1 MANVYIGTNLQLK
14 DKNFSRNLKKIANE
28 TKTQTDEI
36 KNSFMSVSTAI
47 KGMVAAAGV
56 GKLFSDISS
65 SMKQAERSVGS
76 LRAITS
82 SADEAKKKFQEL
94 NDLSRSL
101 PQSFDE
107 ITAAAIALG
116 KNGLSTSATS
126 IEALAKISRGT
137 NTSLESLAQA
147 LSSASMGQLK
157 GLRQIGIIAKQEG
170 DEISLTYQGTTE
182 KIKANTKDLQAY
194 IERLAETKFAD
205 TLKPEMEGITGA
217 AKGLGEA
224 WGDFTRELGES
235 GIGDII
241 KDVMITATKALDG
254 FTESIKTGFLGEIIQ
269 NIKSTWT
276 GIRDTLKNL
285 FEDLS
290 KAAESVSGLMS
301 GFFENAGEGILAK
314 LSHVIKLAA
323 LGFRKLYGYIQ
334 GAFHAL
340 NALGEHIGSTL
351 QQAMSGG
358 TERTMR
364 DAELKLAYKTMIG
377 NRMDSMES
385 AEKAAILE
393 RLRMSDKEFQA
404 LRDNAKTANDL
415 RKLAQ
420 MIGVTEK
427 SLDAAKKKVDQNRVK
442 VPDSGTSVLD
452 DMAQAFT
459 DANAKADEVIKAVAE
474 ADLKAKAE
482 REAALE
488 ALKNK
493 KDDPKDDTD
502 GKPIGI
508 PTGTGGKGGAGSAQK
523 DTWSDYYQKFLDGQA
538 KALSAAEKIEYE
550 YRKNLAEL
558 EQKFREN
565 SGVSQEQYNNV
576 KLGIEKNYQDARKAL
591 EQEAFD
597 FLQNLRGDET
607 YRMQAEYTAKLT
619 QLEEYHAQK
628 LISEQEYLE
637 QEKAIR
643 DAYYAEDAEY
653 QKKKRQEKFDKK
665 TEPYLQQA
673 SALGQLAQAFSGL
686 TSSMDESSGAYRAL
700 FAVQK
705 GFAVASA
712 TMNAVVAW
720 MNAFANGGPW
730 PANLAAYGQ
739 AIAMTTSILSELS
752 SIKAYDKGGYIPS
765 GAVGLVGEIGP
776 ELISGPA
783 TVTSRR
789 DTAKM
794 MNGGDI
800 TINLMED
807 ASRAGQV
814 SKEKTDEGEII
825 NIIVSNIRSGGG
837 VSDAIGTAY
846 GLSRRGQ

>member
-14 DKNFSRNLKKIANE
+14 DKNFSRNLKKIADE
-28 TKTQTDEI
+28 TKTQTDKI

-65 SMKQAERSVGS
+65 SMKQAERSIGS

-147 LSSASMGQLK
+147 LSNASMGQLK

-194 IERLAETKFAD
+194 IERLANTKFAD

-217 AKGLGEA
+217 AKGLGDA

-254 FTESIKTGFLGEIIQ
+254 FTESIKTGFLGEVVQ

-290 KAAESVSGLMS
+290 KAAESTSELMDA
-301 GFFENAGEGILAK
+301 FFENAGEGILAK

-415 RKLAQ
+415 RNLAQ

-442 VPDSGTSVLD
+442 VPDSGIGVVD
-452 DMAQAFT
+452 DMLQRFK
-459 DANAKADEVIKAVAE
+459 DADDNANKAIKSVVE

-493 KDDPKDDTD
+493 KNNPEEPN

-653 QKKKRQEKFDKK
+653 QKRKRQEKFDKQH
-665 TEPYLQQA
+665 EPYLQQA

-730 PANLAAYGQ
+730 PANIAAYGQ
-739 AIAMTTSILSELS
+739 AIAMTTSILAELS
-752 SIKAYDKGGYIPS
+752 SIKAYDKGGYIPAGS
-765 GAVGLVGEIGP
+765 VGLVGEIGP

-783 TVTSRR
+783 SVTSRR

-794 MNGGDI
+794 LGGDI
-800 TINLMED
+800 TINLVED

>member
-28 TKTQTDEI
+28 TKAQTDKI

-116 KNGLSTSATS
+116 KNGLSTSAEN
-126 IEALAKISRGT
+126 IKALAKISRGT
-137 NTSLESLAQA
+137 NTSLETLAQA

-194 IERLAETKFAD
+194 IERLANTKFAD

-217 AKGLGEA
+217 AKGLGDA

-241 KDVMITATKALDG
+241 KDVMITATKALDE
-254 FTESIKTGFLGEIIQ
+254 FTVSIKTGFLGEVVQ

-276 GIRDTLKNL
+276 GVRDTLKSL
-285 FEDLS
+285 FADLGD
-290 KAAESVSGLMS
+290 AAEKVSFVMEGA
-301 GFFENAGEGILAK
+301 FENAGDGILAK
-314 LSHVIKLAA
+314 LSHVLKLAA
-323 LGFRKLYGYIQ
+323 LGFRQLYGYIS
-334 GAFHAL
+334 GAFGAL
-340 NALGEHIGSTL
+340 DALGEHIGATL
-351 QQAMSGG
+351 QEWMSGG
-358 TERTMR
+358 TERVLR
-364 DAELKLAYKTMIG
+364 DSALKRAYKTMVN
-377 NRMDSMES
+377 NRMASMTE
-385 AEKAAILE
+385 AEKNAILD
-393 RLRMSDKEFQA
+393 RMRISEKELLA
-404 LRDNAKTANDL
+404 MGENAKTAKDIRQYAEML
-415 RKLAQ
+415 
-420 MIGVTEK
+420 GVTQK
-427 SLDAAKKKVDQNRVK
+427 SLDDAKKKVDENRVRIEGSG
-442 VPDSGTSVLD
+442 PDVLD
-452 DMAQAFT
+452 KMAQAFN
-459 DANAKADEVIKAVAE
+459 DATEKTEETYKTVAE
-474 ADLKAKAE
+474 SDVKARAA

-488 ALKNK
+488 ALRK
-493 KDDPKDDTD
+493 KTENLENEPE

-508 PTGTGGKGGAGSAQK
+508 PSGAGGKGGAGAAQK

-607 YRMQAEYTAKLT
+607 YRMQEEYTAKLT

-643 DAYYAEDAEY
+643 DAYYEQDAEY
-653 QKKKRQEKFDKK
+653 QKRKRQEKFDKQH
-665 TEPYLQQA
+665 EPYLQQA

-739 AIAMTTSILSELS
+739 AIAMTTSILAELS
-752 SIKAYDKGGYIPS
+752 SIKAYDKGGSIPAGS
-765 GAVGLVGEIGP
+765 VGLVGEIGP

-794 MNGGDI
+794 LGGDI

-825 NIIVSNIRSGGG
+825 NIVVANIRSGGG

>member
-14 DKNFSRNLKKIANE
+14 DKNFSRNLKKIADE
-28 TKTQTDEI
+28 TKTQTDRL
-36 KNSFMSVSTAI
+36 KNNFMSVSTAI

-56 GKLFSDISS
+56 GKLFSDIAS
-65 SMKQAERSVGS
+65 SMKQAERSIGS

-94 NDLSRSL
+94 NDLSREL

-107 ITAAAIALG
+107 ITAAALALG
-116 KNGLSTSATS
+116 KNGLSTSAKN

-147 LSSASMGQLK
+147 LSNASMGQLK

-194 IERLAETKFAD
+194 IERLANTKFAD

-217 AKGLGEA
+217 AKGLGDA

-254 FTESIKTGFLGEIIQ
+254 FTESIKTGFLGEVVQ

-290 KAAESVSGLMS
+290 KAAESTSELMDA
-301 GFFENAGEGILAK
+301 FFENAGEGILAK
-314 LSHVIKLAA
+314 LTHVIKLAA

-334 GAFHAL
+334 GAFGAL

-364 DAELKLAYKTMIG
+364 DADLKQAYKTMVD
-377 NRMDSMES
+377 NRLASMES

-393 RLRMSDKEFQA
+393 RLRISDKEWQA
-404 LRDNAKTANDL
+404 LNDNAKTANDL

-420 MIGVTEK
+420 MIGVTEQ

-442 VPDSGTSVLD
+442 VGDSGSSVLD

-459 DANAKADEVIKAVAE
+459 DANAKADEVIKKIAE
-474 ADLKAKAE
+474 SDQKARAE
-482 REAALE
+482 RQAAIE

-493 KDDPKDDTD
+493 KDEPEETD

-508 PTGTGGKGGAGSAQK
+508 PTGAGGKGGAGAAQK

-607 YRMQAEYTAKLT
+607 YRIQEEYTAKLT

-637 QEKAIR
+637 QEKALR
-643 DAYYAEDAEY
+643 DAYYEQDAEF
-653 QKKKRQEKFDKK
+653 QKRKRQEKFDKQA
-665 TEPYLQQA
+665 EPYYQTA
-673 SALGQLAQAFSGL
+673 GALGQLAQAFSGL

-752 SIKAYDKGGYIPS
+752 SIKAYDKGGSIPAGS
-765 GAVGLVGEIGP
+765 VGLVGEIGP

-794 MNGGDI
+794 LGGDI
-800 TINLMED
+800 TINLVED

-825 NIIVSNIRSGGG
+825 NIVVANIRSGGG

>member
-14 DKNFSRNLKKIANE
+14 DKNFSRNLKKIADE
-28 TKTQTDEI
+28 TKTQTDRL

-56 GKLFSDISS
+56 GKLFSDIAS

-94 NDLSRSL
+94 NDLSRAL
-101 PQSFDE
+101 PQSFDD
-107 ITAAAIALG
+107 ITAAALALG
-116 KNGLSTSATS
+116 KNGLSTSAEN
-126 IEALAKISRGT
+126 IKALAKISRGT

-147 LSSASMGQLK
+147 LSNASMGQLK
-157 GLRQIGIIAKQEG
+157 GLRQMGIIAKQEG
-170 DEISLTYQGTTE
+170 DEISLTFQGTTE
-182 KIKANTKDLQAY
+182 KIKANTKDLQDY
-194 IERLAETKFAD
+194 IGRLAETKFKD

-217 AKGLGEA
+217 AKGLGDA

-254 FTESIKTGFLGEIIQ
+254 FTESIKTGFLGEIVQ

-314 LSHVIKLAA
+314 LTHVIKLAA

-377 NRMDSMES
+377 NRMASMES

-393 RLRMSDKEFQA
+393 RLRMSDKEWQA
-404 LRDNAKTANDL
+404 LNDNAKTATDL

-420 MIGVTEK
+420 MIGVTEQ

-442 VPDSGTSVLD
+442 VPDSGASVLD

-459 DANAKADEVIKAVAE
+459 DANAKADEVIKNIAE
-474 ADLKAKAE
+474 ADQKARAE
-482 REAALE
+482 RQAALD

-493 KDDPKDDTD
+493 KDKPEGETD
-502 GKPIGI
+502 GKPIGT
-508 PTGTGGKGGAGSAQK
+508 PSGKGGKGAGAAQK

-607 YRMQAEYTAKLT
+607 FRMQEEYTAKLT

-628 LISEQEYLE
+628 LISEQDYLE
-637 QEKAIR
+637 QEKALR
-643 DAYYAEDAEY
+643 DAYYEQDAEY
-653 QKKKRQEKFDKK
+653 QKRKRQEKFDKQH
-665 TEPYLQQA
+665 EPYLQQA

-739 AIAMTTSILSELS
+739 AIAMTTSILAELS

-783 TVTSRR
+783 SVTSRR

-794 MNGGDI
+794 LGGDI
-800 TINLMED
+800 TINLVED

-825 NIIVSNIRSGGG
+825 NIVVANIRSGGG

>member
-14 DKNFSRNLKKIANE
+14 DKNFSRNLKKIADE
-28 TKTQTDEI
+28 TKTQTDRL

-82 SADEAKKKFQEL
+82 SADEAKKKFEEL
-94 NDLSRSL
+94 NDLSRTL

-107 ITAAAIALG
+107 ITAAALALG
-116 KNGLSTSATS
+116 KNGLSTSAEN
-126 IEALAKISRGT
+126 IKALAKISRGT

-194 IERLAETKFAD
+194 IERLANTKFAD

-217 AKGLGEA
+217 AKGLGDA

-254 FTESIKTGFLGEIIQ
+254 FTVSIKTGFLGEVVQ

-276 GIRDTLKNL
+276 GVRDTLKSL
-285 FEDLS
+285 FADLGD
-290 KAAESVSGLMS
+290 AAEKVSFVMEGA
-301 GFFENAGEGILAK
+301 FENAGDGILAK
-314 LSHVIKLAA
+314 LSHVLKLAA
-323 LGFRKLYGYIQ
+323 LGFRQLYGYIS
-334 GAFHAL
+334 GAFGAL
-340 NALGEHIGSTL
+340 DALGEHIGSTL
-351 QQAMSGG
+351 QDWMSGG
-358 TERTMR
+358 TERVLR
-364 DAELKLAYKTMIG
+364 DAELKRAYKTLVN
-377 NRMDSMES
+377 NRFASMTE
-385 AEKAAILE
+385 AEKNAILD
-393 RLRMSDKEFQA
+393 RMRISEKELLA
-404 LRDNAKTANDL
+404 MGENAKTAKDIRQYAEML
-415 RKLAQ
+415 
-420 MIGVTEK
+420 GVTQK
-427 SLDAAKKKVDQNRVK
+427 SLDDSKKKVDENRVRIEG
-442 VPDSGTSVLD
+442 SGPGVVD
-452 DMAQAFT
+452 KMAQAFN
-459 DANAKADEVIKAVAE
+459 DATEKTEETYKTVAE
-474 ADLKAKAE
+474 SDVKARAA

-488 ALKNK
+488 ALRK
-493 KDDPKDDTD
+493 KTESLENEPE

-538 KALSAAEKIEYE
+538 KALSAAEKIEYD

-607 YRMQAEYTAKLT
+607 FRMQEEYTAKLT

-628 LISEQEYLE
+628 LISERDYLE
-637 QEKAIR
+637 QEKALR
-643 DAYYAEDAEY
+643 DEYYEKDAEY
-653 QKKKRQEKFDKK
+653 QKRKRQEKFDKQ

-739 AIAMTTSILSELS
+739 AIAMTTSILAELS
-752 SIKAYDKGGYIPS
+752 SIKAYDKGGSIPA

-794 MNGGDI
+794 LGGDI
-800 TINLMED
+800 TINLVED

-814 SKEKTDEGEII
+814 GKEKTDEGEII
-825 NIIVSNIRSGGG
+825 NIVVANIRSGGG

>member
-14 DKNFSRNLKKIANE
+14 DKNFSRNLKKIADE
-28 TKTQTDEI
+28 TKAQTDRL

-56 GKLFSDISS
+56 GKLFSDIAS

-94 NDLSRSL
+94 NDLSRTL

-107 ITAAAIALG
+107 ITAAALALG
-116 KNGLSTSATS
+116 KNGLSTSAKN

-147 LSSASMGQLK
+147 LSNASMGQLK

-194 IERLAETKFAD
+194 IERLANTKFAD

-217 AKGLGEA
+217 AKGLGDA

-241 KDVMITATKALDG
+241 KDVMQTATKALDG
-254 FTESIKTGFLGEIIQ
+254 FTVSIKTGFLGEIIQ

-290 KAAESVSGLMS
+290 KAAESTSELMDA
-301 GFFENAGEGILAK
+301 FFENAGDGILAK
-314 LSHVIKLAA
+314 LTHVIKLAA

-334 GAFHAL
+334 GAFGAL

-364 DAELKLAYKTMIG
+364 DAELKLAYKTMIE
-377 NRMDSMES
+377 NRMASMES

-393 RLRMSDKEFQA
+393 RLRMSDKELQA
-404 LRDNAKTANDL
+404 LNDNAKTANDL

-420 MIGVTEK
+420 MIGVTEQ
-427 SLDAAKKKVDQNRVK
+427 SLDAAKKKADQNRVK
-442 VPDSGTSVLD
+442 VPDSGASVLD

-459 DANAKADEVIKAVAE
+459 DANAKADEVIKKIAE
-474 ADLKAKAE
+474 SDLKAKAE

-493 KDDPKDDTD
+493 KDEPEDTD

-508 PTGTGGKGGAGSAQK
+508 PSGEGKGGAGAAQK

-538 KALSAAEKIEYE
+538 KALSAAEKIEYD

-607 YRMQAEYTAKLT
+607 FRMQEEYTAKLT

-628 LISEQEYLE
+628 LISEQDYLE
-637 QEKAIR
+637 QEKALR
-643 DAYYAEDAEY
+643 DAYYEQDAEY
-653 QKKKRQEKFDKK
+653 QKRKRQEKFDKK

-752 SIKAYDKGGYIPS
+752 SIKAYDKGGSIPAGS
-765 GAVGLVGEIGP
+765 VGLVGEIGP

-794 MNGGDI
+794 LGGDI
-800 TINLMED
+800 TINLVED

-825 NIIVSNIRSGGG
+825 NIVVANIRSGGG

>member
-28 TKTQTDEI
+28 TKTQTDKI

-107 ITAAAIALG
+107 ITAAALALG

-147 LSSASMGQLK
+147 LSNASMGQLK
-157 GLRQIGIIAKQEG
+157 GLRQMGIIAKQEG

-217 AKGLGEA
+217 AKGLGDA

-241 KDVMITATKALDG
+241 KDVMQTATKALDG
-254 FTESIKTGFLGEIIQ
+254 FTESIKTGFLGEVVQ

-290 KAAESVSGLMS
+290 KAAESTSELMDA
-301 GFFENAGEGILAK
+301 FFENAGEGILAK
-314 LSHVIKLAA
+314 LSHVLKLAA

-334 GAFHAL
+334 GAFGAL

-364 DAELKLAYKTMIG
+364 DAELMLAYKTMIG
-377 NRMDSMES
+377 NRMASMES

-393 RLRMSDKEFQA
+393 RLRMSDKEWQA
-404 LRDNAKTANDL
+404 LNNNAKTANDL

-420 MIGVTEK
+420 MIGVTEQ

-442 VPDSGTSVLD
+442 VPDSGIGVVD
-452 DMAQAFT
+452 DMLQRFK
-459 DANAKADEVIKAVAE
+459 DADDKANKAIKSVVE
-474 ADLKAKAE
+474 TDLKAKAE

-493 KDDPKDDTD
+493 KNNPDEPE

-558 EQKFREN
+558 DQKFREN

-607 YRMQAEYTAKLT
+607 YRMQEQYTAKLT

-653 QKKKRQEKFDKK
+653 QKRKRQEKFDKK

-752 SIKAYDKGGYIPS
+752 SIKAYDKGGSIPAGS
-765 GAVGLVGEIGP
+765 VGLVGEIGP

-794 MNGGDI
+794 LGGDI
-800 TINLMED
+800 TINLVED

>member
-14 DKNFSRNLKKIANE
+14 DKNFSRNLKKIADDS
-28 TKTQTDEI
+28 KAQTDRI
-36 KNSFMSVSTAI
+36 KQNFMSIGTAL
-47 KGMVAAAGV
+47 KGIVAAAGV
-56 GKLFSDISS
+56 GKIFSEVSAS
-65 SMKQAERSVGS
+65 LKQTERSIGA

-82 SADEAKKKFQEL
+82 SAEDAKKKFQEL
-94 NDLSRSL
+94 NDLSREI
-101 PQSFDE
+101 PQEFDA
-107 ITAAAIALG
+107 ITAAAITLG
-116 KNGLSTSATS
+116 KSGLDTSAKN

-137 NTSLESLAQA
+137 NTSLEGLAQA
-147 LSSASMGQLK
+147 LSNASMGQLK
-157 GLRQIGIIAKQEG
+157 GLRQMGIIAKQEG
-170 DEISLTYQGTTE
+170 DEISLTFQGTTE
-182 KIKANTKDLQAY
+182 KIKANTKDLQDY
-194 IERLAETKFAD
+194 ISRLAETKFKD

-241 KDVMITATKALDG
+241 KDMMQTATKALDG
-254 FTESIKTGFLGEIIQ
+254 FTQSIKTGFLGEIIQ

-290 KAAESVSGLMS
+290 KAAESTSELMDA
-301 GFFENAGEGILAK
+301 FFENAGDGILAK
-314 LSHVIKLAA
+314 LTHVIKLAA

-334 GAFHAL
+334 GAFGAL

-393 RLRMSDKEFQA
+393 RLRMSDKEWQA
-404 LRDNAKTANDL
+404 LNDNAKTANDL
-415 RKLAQ
+415 RKLAL

-442 VPDSGTSVLD
+442 VPDSGVGVVD
-452 DMAQAFT
+452 DMLQRFK
-459 DANAKADEVIKAVAE
+459 DADAKADKAIKSVVE
-474 ADLKAKAE
+474 ADLKAQAD
-482 REAALE
+482 REAARE

-493 KDDPKDDTD
+493 KDEPEEPE

-508 PTGTGGKGGAGSAQK
+508 PSGKGAGGAGSAQK
-523 DTWSDYYQKFLDGQA
+523 DTWTSYYQNFLDTQA
-538 KALSAAEKIEYE
+538 KTLSKAEQIEYE
-550 YRKNLAEL
+550 YRAKIKEL
-558 EQKFREN
+558 DATFAAN
-565 SGVSQEQYNNV
+565 AGASQEQYNNV
-576 KLGIEKNYQDARKAL
+576 RLALEKNYNDAKKAL
-591 EQEAFD
+591 EQEAFN
-597 FLQNLRGDET
+597 FLQELRGDET
-607 YRMQAEYTAKLT
+607 YYIQNDYAQKLELLA
-619 QLEEYHAQK
+619 QYHDQK
-628 LISEQEYLE
+628 LISEQDYLE
-637 QEKAIR
+637 QEKALR

-653 QKKKRQEKFDKK
+653 QKRKRQEKFDKQH
-665 TEPYLQQA
+665 EPYLQQA

-712 TMNAVVAW
+712 TMNAIVAW

-739 AIAMTTSILSELS
+739 AIAMTTSILAELS

-783 TVTSRR
+783 SVTSRR

-794 MNGGDI
+794 MGGDI
-800 TINLMED
+800 TINLVED

-825 NIIVSNIRSGGG
+825 NIIVANIRSGGG

>member
-14 DKNFSRNLKKIANE
+14 DKNFSRNLKKIADE
-28 TKTQTDEI
+28 TKTQTDRL

-56 GKLFSDISS
+56 GKLFSDIAS

-94 NDLSRSL
+94 NDLSRTL

-107 ITAAAIALG
+107 ITAAALALG
-116 KNGLSTSATS
+116 KNGLSTSAKN

-147 LSSASMGQLK
+147 LSNASMGQLK
-157 GLRQIGIIAKQEG
+157 GLRQMGIIAKQEG
-170 DEISLTYQGTTE
+170 DEISLTFQGTTE
-182 KIKANTKDLQAY
+182 KIKANTKDLQDY
-194 IERLAETKFAD
+194 IGRLAETKFKD

-217 AKGLGEA
+217 AKGLGDA
-224 WGDFTRELGES
+224 WGDFTREIGES

-254 FTESIKTGFLGEIIQ
+254 FTESIKTGFLGEIVQ

-290 KAAESVSGLMS
+290 KAAESTSELMDA
-301 GFFENAGEGILAK
+301 FFENAGDGILAK

-364 DAELKLAYKTMIG
+364 DAELKLAYKTMID
-377 NRMDSMES
+377 NRLAGMES

-393 RLRMSDKEFQA
+393 RLRISDKEWQA
-404 LRDNAKTANDL
+404 LNNNAKTANDL

-420 MIGVTEK
+420 MIGVTEQ
-427 SLDAAKKKVDQNRVK
+427 SLDAAKKKADESRVK
-442 VPDSGTSVLD
+442 VGDSGPSVLD

-459 DANAKADEVIKAVAE
+459 DANAKADEVIKKIAE

-493 KDDPKDDTD
+493 KDNPEEPE
-502 GKPIGI
+502 GKPISI
-508 PTGTGGKGGAGSAQK
+508 PSGKGGKGGAGSAQK
-523 DTWSDYYQKFLDGQA
+523 DTWTDYYQKFLDTQA
-538 KALSAAEKIEYE
+538 KTLSKAEQIEYE
-550 YRKNLAEL
+550 YRAKIKEL
-558 EQKFREN
+558 DATFAAN
-565 SGVSQEQYNNV
+565 AGASQEQYNNV
-576 KLGIEKNYQDARKAL
+576 RLALDKNYADAKKAL
-591 EQEAFD
+591 EQEAFN
-597 FLQNLRGDET
+597 FLQELRGDET
-607 YRMQAEYTAKLT
+607 YYIQNDYAQKLELLA
-619 QLEEYHAQK
+619 QYHDQK
-628 LISEQEYLE
+628 LISEQDYLE
-637 QEKAIR
+637 QEKALR
-643 DAYYAEDAEY
+643 DAYYEQDAEY
-653 QKKKRQEKFDKK
+653 QKRKRQEKFDKQ

-712 TMNAVVAW
+712 TMNAIVAW

-739 AIAMTTSILSELS
+739 AVAMTTSILAELS
-752 SIKAYDKGGYIPS
+752 SIKAYDKGGSIPA

-783 TVTSRR
+783 SVTSRR

-794 MNGGDI
+794 LGGDI
-800 TINLMED
+800 TINLVED

>member
-28 TKTQTDEI
+28 TKTQTDRL

-56 GKLFSDISS
+56 GKLFSDIAS

-147 LSSASMGQLK
+147 LSNASMGQLK

-217 AKGLGEA
+217 AKGLGDA

-241 KDVMITATKALDG
+241 KDVMQTATKALDG
-254 FTESIKTGFLGEIIQ
+254 FTVSIKTGFLGEIVQ

-290 KAAESVSGLMS
+290 KAAESTSELMDA
-301 GFFENAGEGILAK
+301 FFENAGDGILAK

-364 DAELKLAYKTMIG
+364 DAELKQAYKTMIG
-377 NRMDSMES
+377 NRIASMES

-393 RLRMSDKEFQA
+393 RLRMSDKEWQA
-404 LRDNAKTANDL
+404 LNDNAKTANDL
-415 RKLAQ
+415 RKLAL

-442 VPDSGTSVLD
+442 VPDSGVGVVD
-452 DMAQAFT
+452 DMLQRFK
-459 DANAKADEVIKAVAE
+459 DADDKANKAIKSVAE
-474 ADLKAKAE
+474 ADQKARAE
-482 REAALE
+482 RQAALE

-493 KDDPKDDTD
+493 KDEPEETD

-508 PTGTGGKGGAGSAQK
+508 PTGAGGKGGAGSAQK

-558 EQKFREN
+558 DQKFREN

-597 FLQNLRGDET
+597 FLQELRGDET
-607 YRMQAEYTAKLT
+607 YRMQEQYTAKLT

-643 DAYYAEDAEY
+643 DAYYEQDAEY

-752 SIKAYDKGGYIPS
+752 SIKAYDKGGSIPAGS
-765 GAVGLVGEIGP
+765 VGLVGEIGP

-794 MNGGDI
+794 LGGDI
-800 TINLMED
+800 TINLVED

-825 NIIVSNIRSGGG
+825 NIVVANIRSGGG